1 LRSADPRSGPAAPG
15 RPVRAA
21 QAAPARHAPAGPD
34 PDGGRLRRAARRR
47 PGPGRRRL
55 HVQTLRPQ
63 RTRSPRART
72 DPPPRRRTRI
82 RPAPRAP
89 RLRPERAR
97 GHHRR
102 RRRRTVR
109 PRDQPAGNLPVAQRP
124 HDQQAPARRP
134 AVRMGRRSHHQCHR
148 GLHPPAAQE
157 DRTGRRP
164 HPDRTRPGVL
174 PGARQPRRAGGHG
187 GRRLTARPDMFA
199 DSVPRRPRR
208 HATLLGRIL
217 LWMIVPLFVLW
228 SIGIVITYFIS
239 LNIAN
244 SPYDR
249 TLASHLRLL
258 RHEVE
263 QQRLA
268 SSVALSESA
277 RTVLAGSADE
287 PSTSWQI
294 LDANGNLL
302 AGDPSIPTP
311 ENWGYDIDQIR
322 FRNASLDHQ
331 AIRMA
336 YVWGGRD
343 QDGTGFLT
351 VVAEPAEARATLQQ
365 EILTGMLTP
374 QLIILPLAAMLAGLG
389 LTQGLEPLSLL
400 QEHMR
405 RRKPSDLSP
414 LRDDLA
420 PAEIVP
426 LIASMNNVLQRL
438 SDSIESQRR
447 FVANAAHQLKTP
459 LAGIRTQCELALREK
474 DPEKMTASLQQLQSG
489 SQRATRLVN
498 QLLALARA
506 ENLDHA
512 TAYSSA
518 AFDLN
523 ELAEACTLEWVGKAI
538 ERGID
543 LGFDPAEEPLPIFGS
558 RVMINELLNN
568 LIDNALL

>member
-1 LRSADPRSGPAAPG
+1 
-15 RPVRAA
+15 
-21 QAAPARHAPAGPD
+21 
-34 PDGGRLRRAARRR
+34 
-47 PGPGRRRL
+47 
-55 HVQTLRPQ
+55 
-63 RTRSPRART
+63 
-72 DPPPRRRTRI
+72 
-82 RPAPRAP
+82 
-89 RLRPERAR
+89 
-97 GHHRR
+97 
-102 RRRRTVR
+102 
-109 PRDQPAGNLPVAQRP
+109 
-124 HDQQAPARRP
+124 
-134 AVRMGRRSHHQCHR
+134 
-148 GLHPPAAQE
+148 
-157 DRTGRRP
+157 
-164 HPDRTRPGVL
+164 
-174 PGARQPRRAGGHG
+174 
-187 GRRLTARPDMFA
+187 MFA
-199 DSVPRRPRR
+199 DPAPRRPRR
-208 HATLLGRIL
+208 RHTTLLGRIL

-268 SSVALSESA
+268 GGVTLSESA
-277 RTVLAGSADE
+277 RTVLAGGADE
-287 PSTSWQI
+287 AATRWQI
-294 LDANGNLL
+294 LDANGHLL

-322 FRNASLDHQ
+322 FRNASLNHQ

-336 YVWGGRD
+336 YIWGGRD
-343 QDGTGFLT
+343 RDGTGFLT

-389 LTQGLEPLSLL
+389 LTQGLEPLSLF

-414 LRDDLA
+414 IRDDLA

-459 LAGIRTQCELALREK
+459 LAGIRTQCELALREQE
-474 DPEKMTASLQQLQSG
+474 PEHMRDSLQQLITG

-498 QLLALARA
+498 QLLLLARA
-506 ENLDHA
+506 ESIDPTQPRTTEQLD
-512 TAYSSA
+512 
-518 AFDLN
+518 LLP
-523 ELAEACTLEWVGKAI
+523 LAETCTLEWVETALQ
-538 ERGID
+538 RRID
-543 LGFDPAEEPLPIFGS
+543 LGFEAPGEALPIFGNP
-558 RVMINELLNN
+558 VMVREMLNN
-568 LIDNALL
+568 LIDNALLYTPPGGQVTVRALPEGDRVCLEVQDTGPGIPPRRTIPGVRSLLPDPRPRRRGQRPGPGHRARSRRTPPCHHRLPAARQPPRSGQRRHPAAGFISPRRPCPGPA

>member
-1 LRSADPRSGPAAPG
+1 
-15 RPVRAA
+15 
-21 QAAPARHAPAGPD
+21 
-34 PDGGRLRRAARRR
+34 
-47 PGPGRRRL
+47 
-55 HVQTLRPQ
+55 
-63 RTRSPRART
+63 
-72 DPPPRRRTRI
+72 
-82 RPAPRAP
+82 
-89 RLRPERAR
+89 
-97 GHHRR
+97 
-102 RRRRTVR
+102 
-109 PRDQPAGNLPVAQRP
+109 
-124 HDQQAPARRP
+124 
-134 AVRMGRRSHHQCHR
+134 
-148 GLHPPAAQE
+148 
-157 DRTGRRP
+157 
-164 HPDRTRPGVL
+164 
-174 PGARQPRRAGGHG
+174 
-187 GRRLTARPDMFA
+187 MFA
-199 DSVPRRPRR
+199 DPVPRRPRR
-208 HATLLGRIL
+208 RRATLLGRIL

-268 SSVALSESA
+268 GGVALSESA

-287 PSTSWQI
+287 SATSWQI
-294 LDANGNLL
+294 LDANGHLL

-322 FRNASLDHQ
+322 FRNASLNHQ
-331 AIRMA
+331 SIRMA

-414 LRDDLA
+414 IHDDLA

-459 LAGIRTQCELALREK
+459 LAGIRTQCELALREQEPARMR
-474 DPEKMTASLQQLQSG
+474 DSLQQLITG

-498 QLLALARA
+498 QLLLLARA
-506 ENLDHA
+506 ESIDPNQSRTTEVLD
-512 TAYSSA
+512 
-518 AFDLN
+518 LLP
-523 ELAEACTLEWVGKAI
+523 LAEACTLEWVETALQ
-538 ERGID
+538 RRLD
-543 LGFDPAEEPLPIFGS
+543 LGFESPGEPLPVFGNA
-558 RVMINELLNN
+558 VMIRELLNN
-568 LIDNALL
+568 LIDNALLYTPAGGRVTVRALPEGDRVCLEVQDSGPGIPPEEQSKVFDRFYRILGHGAEGSGLGLAIVREVAEHHHATIAFLPPGNHRDPVSAGTRLRVSFPRDDAPRTRS

>member
-1 LRSADPRSGPAAPG
+1 
-15 RPVRAA
+15 
-21 QAAPARHAPAGPD
+21 
-34 PDGGRLRRAARRR
+34 
-47 PGPGRRRL
+47 
-55 HVQTLRPQ
+55 
-63 RTRSPRART
+63 
-72 DPPPRRRTRI
+72 
-82 RPAPRAP
+82 
-89 RLRPERAR
+89 
-97 GHHRR
+97 
-102 RRRRTVR
+102 
-109 PRDQPAGNLPVAQRP
+109 
-124 HDQQAPARRP
+124 
-134 AVRMGRRSHHQCHR
+134 
-148 GLHPPAAQE
+148 
-157 DRTGRRP
+157 
-164 HPDRTRPGVL
+164 
-174 PGARQPRRAGGHG
+174 
-187 GRRLTARPDMFA
+187 MFA
-199 DSVPRRPRR
+199 DPVPRRPRR
-208 HATLLGRIL
+208 RRATLLGRIL

-268 SSVALSESA
+268 GGVALSESA

-287 PSTSWQI
+287 SATSWQI
-294 LDANGNLL
+294 LDANGHLL

-322 FRNASLDHQ
+322 FRNASLNHQ
-331 AIRMA
+331 SIRMA

-414 LRDDLA
+414 IHDDLA

-459 LAGIRTQCELALREK
+459 LAGIRTQCELALREQLSVREHMSIV
-474 DPEKMTASLQQLQSG
+474 PCATACSSSSPAPSAPPGWSTSCCCWRGRNRSTPTSPAPRKCSTCCRWPRPAPWNG
-489 SQRATRLVN
+489 SRPPCSAASTWALNRPASPCRSSATR
-498 QLLALARA
+498 
-506 ENLDHA
+506 
-512 TAYSSA
+512 S
-518 AFDLN
+518 
-523 ELAEACTLEWVGKAI
+523 
-538 ERGID
+538 
-543 LGFDPAEEPLPIFGS
+543 
-558 RVMINELLNN
+558 
-568 LIDNALL
+568 